1 MVGYL
6 IGKHS
11 LLFSETSSQ
20 LLYRGIVKANFG
32 IQDNQKL
39 TSGLFERSW
48 SWLFKRKFKI
58 MSWSQKVLISKS
70 SH

>member
-20 LLYRGIVKANFG
+20 LFHRGIVEANFG

-39 TSGLFERSW
+39 TSGLFERMKSIEW
-48 SWLFKRKFKI
+48 ALQKKI
-58 MSWSQKVLISKS
+58 LNNEPEPEGFNF
-70 SH
+70 